1 MDSKNTI
8 AAIALSSAVIVL
20 YSLFFVPEKS
30 TTDQS
35 LVEKEKIEQG
45 TDAPSLEQKETKIEI
60 SRDDALKQSER
71 LQFENDNIEQR
82 TDTPS
87 LDQKETLIEISRKD
101 ALIESERVEFENS
114 NVIGTISLKGAA
126 IDDLTF
132 KNYNVELEGD
142 EKIILLG
149 PRNIKEGYLIESG
162 FVTSDK
168 NIDIP
173 TSETIWSIKGNKKLT
188 ENSPIKLS
196 WTNDQGITF
205 EKEIS
210 LDDKYL
216 FSIKQRVI
224 NKTNGKYDFYS
235 YGQIIRNEIPDIIDF
250 LILHEGLIATLDDEL
265 IEEDYDDIQEKK
277 FTKTAQKG
285 WLGISDKY
293 WITSLIPPQNKEFK
307 TTFDYKDKF
316 RANFIATEPLEL
328 GPNNSI
334 EENLQIIVAAKRVDV
349 IDGYAKSL
357 AIDKFDLVIDWG
369 FLYFITKPLFF
380 GIDYFFKLLGNYGL
394 AIIAITICIRLVF
407 FPLANFSFRS
417 MAKMKALT
425 PEMVRLKELHKND
438 KMKLQQEMMA
448 LYKKEKVNPMSGCLP
463 ILVQI
468 PVFFALY
475 KVLFVTIEMRH
486 MPFYGW
492 IHDLSERDPTSIFNL
507 FGLLPYDVPSFLMI
521 GAWPVAMGVSMW
533 VQQKLNPAPTD
544 PMQAKIFMF
553 FPLFLTVILAPFPSG
568 LVIYWTVN
576 NILTMAQQVF
586 IMKRTTV
593 KTVT

>member
-20 YSLFFVPEKS
+20 WALFFVPEKS
-30 TTDQS
+30 TVDQNI
-35 LVEKEKIEQG
+35 VEKEKIEQSG
-45 TDAPSLEQKETKIEI
+45 DAPSLEQKETQITI

-71 LQFENDNIEQR
+71 IQFENENI
-82 TDTPS
+82 
-87 LDQKETLIEISRKD
+87 
-101 ALIESERVEFENS
+101 
-114 NVIGTISLKGAA
+114 IGSISLKGAS

-132 KNYNVELEGD
+132 KNYKVTLDN
-142 EKIILLG
+142 EKRVTLLG
-149 PRNIKEGYLIESG
+149 PRNIKEGYLIDSG

-168 NIDIP
+168 NVDVP
-173 TSETIWSIKGNKKLT
+173 NSDTIWSIEGNNKLT
-188 ENSPIKLS
+188 DGSPIKLVWS
-196 WTNDQGITF
+196 NEQGLKF
-205 EKEIS
+205 EKIIS

-216 FSIKQRVI
+216 FTVKQKII
-224 NKTNGKYDFYS
+224 NESNNKYDFYS
-235 YGQIIRNEIPDIIDF
+235 YGQIIRNEIPEIIDF

-277 FTKTAQKG
+277 FTKIANKG

-293 WITSLIPPQNKEFK
+293 WITSLIPPKDKEFK
-307 TTFDYKDKF
+307 TTFDYKNKF
-316 RANFIATEPLEL
+316 RANFISTDPLALNEKS
-328 GPNNSI
+328 SI
-334 EENLQIIVAAKRVDV
+334 EEELQIIVAAKRVDV
-349 IDGYAKSL
+349 IDGYAEKL
-357 AIDKFDLVIDWG
+357 NIDKFDLVIDWG
-369 FLYFITKPLFF
+369 FLYFITKPLFY

-407 FPLANFSFRS
+407 FPLANFSFKS
-417 MAKMKALT
+417 MAKMKVLQ

-475 KVLFVTIEMRH
+475 KVLFVTIEMRQ

-492 IHDLSERDPTSIFNL
+492 IHDLSERDPTSIFNI
-507 FGLLPYDVPSFLMI
+507 FGLLPYDVPSFLVI

-544 PMQAKIFMF
+544 PMQAKIFAF

-586 IMKRTTV
+586 IMRRTTV
-593 KTVT
+593 KTTT

>member
-35 LVEKEKIEQG
+35 LVEKEKIEQS
-45 TDAPSLEQKETKIEI
+45 TDTPSLEQK
-60 SRDDALKQSER
+60 
-71 LQFENDNIEQR
+71 
-82 TDTPS
+82 DTF
-87 LDQKETLIEISRKD
+87 IEISRKD
-101 ALIESERVEFENS
+101 ALTESARVDFENP
-114 NVIGTISLKGAA
+114 NVIGSISLKGAA

-235 YGQIIRNEIPDIIDF
+235 YGQIIRNKTPEISNF
-250 LILHEGLIATLDDEL
+250 YILHEGLIATLDDEL
-265 IEEDYDDIQEKK
+265 IEEDYDDIRDEK
-277 FTKTAQKG
+277 FSRTSSKG

-293 WITSLIPPQNKEFK
+293 WITSIVPPRNKDFK
-307 TTFDYKDKF
+307 TTF
-316 RANFIATEPLEL
+316 
-328 GPNNSI
+328 
-334 EENLQIIVAAKRVDV
+334 
-349 IDGYAKSL
+349 
-357 AIDKFDLVIDWG
+357 
-369 FLYFITKPLFF
+369 
-380 GIDYFFKLLGNYGL
+380 
-394 AIIAITICIRLVF
+394 
-407 FPLANFSFRS
+407 
-417 MAKMKALT
+417 
-425 PEMVRLKELHKND
+425 
-438 KMKLQQEMMA
+438 
-448 LYKKEKVNPMSGCLP
+448 
-463 ILVQI
+463 
-468 PVFFALY
+468 
-475 KVLFVTIEMRH
+475 
-486 MPFYGW
+486 
-492 IHDLSERDPTSIFNL
+492 
-507 FGLLPYDVPSFLMI
+507 
-521 GAWPVAMGVSMW
+521 
-533 VQQKLNPAPTD
+533 
-544 PMQAKIFMF
+544 
-553 FPLFLTVILAPFPSG
+553 
-568 LVIYWTVN
+568 
-576 NILTMAQQVF
+576 
-586 IMKRTTV
+586 
-593 KTVT
+593 